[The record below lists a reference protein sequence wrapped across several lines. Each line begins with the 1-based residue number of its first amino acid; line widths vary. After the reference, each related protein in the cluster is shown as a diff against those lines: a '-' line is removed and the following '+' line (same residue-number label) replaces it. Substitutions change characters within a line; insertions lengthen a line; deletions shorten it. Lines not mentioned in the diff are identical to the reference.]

1 MTLNNQ
7 YQLQDPQRDNRCYR
21 CSHSLC
27 AIGNECDAILVQ
39 KGGVFDVFSPHLSRP
54 LWGKTLTSPGCWK
67 CLETRPWVGVIHHI
81 LGISSTKIRMVHHSS
96 CLIFGCFQKSKMDIC
111 VATPTGL
118 RPVENEEFRKAGDGS
133 AATKPAT
140 NCSIWRLY
148 R

>member
-1 MTLNNQ
+1 MNVTHLGMEI
-7 YQLQDPQRDNRCYR
+7 C
-21 CSHSLC
+21 
-27 AIGNECDAILVQ
+27 ILAQ

-111 VATPTGL
+111 AATPTGL
-118 RPVENEEFRKAGDGS
+118 RPLKNEEFRKAGDGS
-133 AATKPAT
+133 APTKPAT

-148 R
+148 RRCLGSYLSMWQLPLSPDLVIC